1 MAPHLTGSYIMTLPE
16 NLSSAV
22 KKEKSPQGKVNCSL
36 DLQTFLPYRMYYL
49 AAQMSQAGYDLPE
62 LLNEIG
68 VMIGEREWRVISIL
82 GAYGGL
88 TNGHVANALKTDAAT
103 ISRAV
108 KVLKKQ
114 QLIDT
119 LSSKKD
125 RRKVLIYL
133 TQAGADLYDKITPK
147 RIETGDMID
156 SCFTHDEL
164 STLHHLLNKLDRH
177 LQHMENELEDEW
189 E

>member
-1 MAPHLTGSYIMTLPE
+1 MSDNSTGVI
-16 NLSSAV
+16 
-22 KKEKSPQGKVNCSL
+22 KKTSDNHESKQPPGRVTSSL
-36 DLQTFLPYRMYYL
+36 DLQTFLPYRMYCL
-49 AAQMSQAGYDLPE
+49 AAQMAQAGNDLPE
-62 LLNEIG
+62 LLNEMDIT
-68 VMIGEREWRVISIL
+68 IGEREWRVISIL

-88 TNGHVANALKTDAAT
+88 TNRDVANALKTDAAT

-108 KVLKKQ
+108 KVLKKSN
-114 QLIDT
+114 LIDT
-119 LSSKKD
+119 LNSKRD

-133 TQAGADLYDKITPK
+133 TVSGAELYDKITPK
-147 RIETGDMID
+147 RVETGQIID
-156 SCFTHDEL
+156 NCFSHDEL